1 MKNVACLK
9 GRSTMEKNRAE
20 PLGSTNSG
28 ASGAVVKYRVAR
40 EGFPVKMETEQR
52 PEGSKTAT

>member
-1 MKNVACLK
+1 
-9 GRSTMEKNRAE
+9 MEKNRAE